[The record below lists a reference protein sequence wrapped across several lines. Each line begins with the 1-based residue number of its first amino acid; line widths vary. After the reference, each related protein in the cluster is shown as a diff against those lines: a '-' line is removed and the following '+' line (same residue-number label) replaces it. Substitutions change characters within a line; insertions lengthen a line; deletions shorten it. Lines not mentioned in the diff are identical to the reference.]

1 MHRVSSMRSVHCARV
16 NEWPICWT
24 RLVSVRKMNSASG
37 VYVQLATSPVYLHMR
52 NEGGLRSVETRE
64 KQLSPIERLPLL
76 CHAKRNVGGYGAR
89 HYQGDLW
96 YSKYPYA
103 FV

>member
-1 MHRVSSMRSVHCARV
+1 
-16 NEWPICWT
+16 
-24 RLVSVRKMNSASG
+24 MNSASG

-89 HYQGDLW
+89 HYQGDQVMVLKVPIRVCVD
-96 YSKYPYA
+96 YILIT
-103 FV
+103 